1 MKSILKKIVCSVL
14 LVFLSNASFS
24 QGVVG
29 MPELNVLYHGY
40 DNKVQ
45 LGYQEGLA
53 DVSFKAEGATLTKT
67 SNGYIVHTVKG
78 SRQTEIIGTLK
89 NGDTVCHNYYRNM
102 RLPSPALFWGT
113 GEDGGVASSE
123 EKVLILRYHQGIV
136 MENKFL
142 ISSWQ
147 VAIGE
152 RVFSG
157 KGNMLS
163 ANVKEF
169 IHTQATE
176 KLKVSIVVEYTSTLN
191 KNIKKTSGTYFVE
204 NPYFQGGVSNA
215 KVYIIDKDSSNQDI
229 FDPTNPFSL
238 VGLVQH
244 NTLPNLSC
252 LSKIQSNR
260 LLNTGAKMF
269 LFQSKMQ
276 YIPLVEDNPSSTN
289 FGNNKLE
296 TLPDGTMM
304 YKYPEPINLYYDVYN
319 INRIVLYESTF
330 IDSMSG
336 QKTTTISHVGL
347 AKKYAD
353 SEKFDLVCVIPFNEI
368 ALSSDIETFQ
378 QVNDS
383 LILNQYTRI
392 PSNLDWDRAMQFGAQ
407 LEYLPNMLT
416 QYGHVKLPFFSGS
429 SKFDE
434 YAHVFDSVDFVLEE
448 QSPYPIATKFYGEDS
463 TRILSDGT
471 VEVVY
476 PEREKVFNSLSAP
489 ADSIHMYVFSEL
501 KNIFYTNRNQPC
513 FAPRRVVYTVNTK
526 DGEYAF
532 CEITYL
538 NDYSYSYLFNDYI
551 VALSQLEWKK
561 QVQQAVSKGRAY
573 DLTNKKDIKALD
585 KQFNLD
591 SYMGVPANLLGVC
604 VGCN

>member
-1 MKSILKKIVCSVL
+1 MKNILKKTVCSVL

-40 DNKVQ
+40 DNILQ
-45 LGYQEGLA
+45 LGYQDALV
-53 DVSFKAEGATLTKT
+53 DVSLKAEGATLTKS
-67 SNGYIVHTVKG
+67 SNGYIVRTVKG

-89 NGDTVCHNYYRNM
+89 NGDTVCHDYYRNM
-102 RLPSPALFWGT
+102 SLPNPALFWGT

-123 EKVLILRYHQGIV
+123 EKLLVLRYHHGIV

-147 VAIGE
+147 IAIGD

-157 KGNMLS
+157 KGNILS
-163 ANVKEF
+163 TNVKEF

-176 KLKVSIVVEYTSTLN
+176 KLKVSIEVEYTSTLN

-204 NPYFQGGVSNA
+204 NPYFQSEVSNA
-215 KVYIIDKDSSNQDI
+215 KVYIIDKDSSNQEI

-260 LLNTGAKMF
+260 LMNAGAIMF
-269 LFQSKMQ
+269 LFQSKMHD
-276 YIPLVEDNPSSTN
+276 IPLVEDNPSSRN
-289 FGNNKLE
+289 FGNNKLDI
-296 TLPDGTMM
+296 LPDGTMM
-304 YKYPEPINLYYDVYN
+304 YKYPEPINLYYDVYD

-336 QKTTTISHVGL
+336 QKTNTISHVGL
-347 AKKYAD
+347 AKKYAN

-368 ALSSDIETFQ
+368 ALSSDIETIQ
-378 QVNDS
+378 KTNDS
-383 LILNQYTRI
+383 LILNQYKSI
-392 PSNLDWDRAMQFGAQ
+392 PSNLDWNQASQYGAQ
-407 LEYLPNMLT
+407 LAYFPNMLT
-416 QYGHVKLPFFSGS
+416 QYGHVTLPFFSGS

-434 YAHVFDSVDFVLEE
+434 YAHVFDTVDFVLDE
-448 QSPYPIATKFYGEDS
+448 QSPYPIANFYGEDS
-463 TRILSDGT
+463 TRILSNGT
-471 VEVVY
+471 IEVVY

-538 NDYSYSYLFNDYI
+538 NDYSYSYLFNEYI
-551 VALSQLEWKK
+551 VPLSQLEWKK
-561 QVQQAVSKGRAY
+561 QIQQAVATGRVY

-604 VGCN
+604 VGCK